1 MTFGFVEIRSSDLF
15 VSWQA
20 IAKGWIPIV
29 RLLAC
34 TSMQGPVLSAAGRS
48 RSSSGAEPV

>member
-1 MTFGFVEIRSSDLF
+1 MTFGFVELRSSDLF
-15 VSWQA
+15 VSQQA
-20 IAKGWIPIV
+20 IARGWIPIV

-34 TSMQGPVLSAAGRS
+34 TSMPGPVLPAAERS